1 MSGVGPVSDHLDRN
15 MFGFVLRHSKR
26 DQLYLLALIVASYP
40 IQFLVY
46 DSTKIIIN
54 KAIGGKGPPFEAT
67 FFGLVHFSLDVDQ
80 ITFLLSL
87 CFVYLFAVVAS
98 NGFKNW
104 INNVRGRNAEKLIR
118 RLRYILYTRILR
130 FPPSQFKR
138 TSQGEMIAMI
148 TGEVEQV
155 GNFFPGAI
163 ADPVFLGGQLA
174 VSTMFIL
181 AQDWMMGLIAFAVFP
196 IQMYVIPRMQ
206 KKVSALSKR
215 RQREVRRLSDH
226 LGETISGIVE
236 VHANDTSGLERA
248 RLADRLGVIYTVRLE
263 IFFRKYAI
271 KALNNLLDKV
281 SPFFFYSIGGILVIQ
296 GDITLGG
303 LVAVIGAQKDMAAP
317 WKELLNWYQA
327 QADATV
333 KYEQVVTQFEPAG
346 LLDQKLLDAHRDEA
360 VPALDGPVRL
370 SNVSL
375 VDEDGIRRVAGV
387 SLEFPLAEHIAVVGG
402 PTCGKDD
409 LARLLARLAVPTSGR
424 ILVGAHD
431 LATLPEAVT
440 GRRIGWVDQSSA
452 LQSTTVRENLLYA
465 LKQRPF
471 RPAAYTPEEAAQR
484 ERDSIAAALAGNT
497 VQDYHADWVDYE
509 VAGATGPDDIV
520 PRMIA
525 ALELVELTDD
535 VYQMGLRGIVDPA
548 DRPDIAEAV
557 LRARAALAER
567 LADPSYAGL
576 VERFDPTRY
585 NANATMAENLLF
597 GTPTGTAFKI
607 ETLADN
613 AWVRAVLDKVGL
625 TDELV
630 EAGREVAQ
638 TMVDIF
644 ADLPPG
650 HEFFERYSFI
660 SSDELPEFRTL
671 LGRVTSLT
679 PAAMAAEDRARLLA
693 LPFMVIPARHRLGVV
708 TPEREEKLIEARR
721 LFRAELPDDLAG
733 EVEFFDPARYNA
745 AASLQD
751 NILFGKVAHGQAQAA
766 QKIGALVAETLDS
779 MSLRGAVMEAGLA
792 YHVGVGGSRLS
803 TVQRQKLSFARALLR
818 QPDLL
823 VINEAGAAFDS
834 SLQAR
839 IVDRLLAAREDKG
852 VVWAL
857 ARPRL
862 AEAFG
867 RILVM
872 DDGRIVED
880 GDWAKLYREG
890 TQLHA
895 LASAA

>member
-1 MSGVGPVSDHLDRN
+1 MSDQLDRN
-15 MFGFVLRHSKR
+15 MFGFVLRHSRR
-26 DQLYLLALIVASYP
+26 DQLYLLALIIASYP

-46 DSTKIIIN
+46 DSTKVIIN
-54 KAIGGKGPPFEAT
+54 KAIGGKGPPFEAS
-67 FFGLVHFSLDVDQ
+67 FFGLLNFSLDVDQ

-87 CFVYLFAVVAS
+87 CFVYLFAVIAN

-104 INNVRGRNAEKLIR
+104 INNVRGRNAEKLVR
-118 RLRYILYTRILR
+118 RLRYMLYTRILR
-130 FPPSQFKR
+130 FPLPHFKR
-138 TSQGEMIAMI
+138 TSQGELISMI

-196 IQMYVIPRMQ
+196 IQMYVIPKMQ

-226 LGETISGIVE
+226 LGETVSGIVE
-236 VHANDTSGLERA
+236 VHANDASGLERA

-333 KYEQVVTQFEPAG
+333 KYEQVVSQFEPGG

-360 VPALDGPVRL
+360 VPPLDGPVRL
-370 SNVSL
+370 ATASL

-387 SLEFPLAEHIAVVGG
+387 SLEFTLADHIAVVGG

-409 LARLLARLAVPTSGR
+409 LARLLARLAMPTSGR
-424 ILVGAHD
+424 ITVGDAD
-431 LATLPEAVT
+431 LAALPEAVT
-440 GRRIGWVDQSSA
+440 GRRIGWVDQSAA
-452 LQSTTVRENLLYA
+452 LQSTSVRENLLYA
-465 LKQRPF
+465 LKQRPV
-471 RPAAYTPEEAAQR
+471 RPAACAPEEAAQR
-484 ERDSIAAALAGNT
+484 EKDMAAARLAGNSA
-497 VQDYHADWVDYE
+497 QDYAADWVDYE
-509 VAGATGPDDIV
+509 SAGAAGPEDLM
-520 PRMIA
+520 PRLIA
-525 ALELVELTDD
+525 ALELVELSDD
-535 VYQMGLRGIVDPA
+535 VYQMGLRGTVDPA

-557 LRARAALAER
+557 LTARAALADR
-567 LADPSYAGL
+567 LADPAYAGL
-576 VERFDPTRY
+576 VERFDPERY

-607 ETLADN
+607 DTLAGN
-613 AWVRAVLDKVGL
+613 AWVRSVLDKVGL

-671 LGRVTSLT
+671 LGRVASLA
-679 PAAMAAEDRARLLA
+679 PAAMSAADRGRLLA
-693 LPFMVIPARHRLGVV
+693 LPFMVIPAQHRLGVV
-708 TPEREEKLIEARR
+708 TPEREAKLIEARK

-751 NILFGKVAHGQAQAA
+751 NILFGKLAHGQAQAA

-779 MSLRGAVMEAGLA
+779 MSLRGAVMEAGLG

-803 TVQRQKLSFARALLR
+803 TVQRQKLAFARALLKR
-818 QPDLL
+818 PDLL
-823 VINEAGAAFDS
+823 VVNEAAAAFDA

-839 IVDRLLAAREDKG
+839 IVRRLLAAREAKG

-857 ARPRL
+857 SRPRL

-867 RILVM
+867 RVLVM
-872 DDGRIVED
+872 EDGRVVED
-880 GDWAKLYREG
+880 GTWDELNREG
-890 TQLHA
+890 TRLHA

>member
-1 MSGVGPVSDHLDRN
+1 

-46 DSTKIIIN
+46 DSTKVIIN
-54 KAIGGKGPPFEAT
+54 KAIGGKGPPFEAS
-67 FFGLVHFSLDVDQ
+67 FFGLIKFSLDVDQ

-87 CFVYLFAVVAS
+87 CFVYLFAVIAS

-104 INNVRGRNAEKLIR
+104 INNVRGRNAEKLVR
-118 RLRYILYTRILR
+118 RLRYLLYTRILR
-130 FPPSQFKR
+130 FPQPQFKR
-138 TSQGEMIAMI
+138 TSQGELIAMV

-196 IQMYVIPRMQ
+196 IQMYVIPKMQ

-226 LGETISGIVE
+226 LGETVTGIIE

-248 RLADRLGVIYTVRLE
+248 RLAERLGVIYTIRLE
-263 IFFRKYAI
+263 IFSRKYAI

-333 KYEQVVTQFEPAG
+333 KYEQVIAQFEPPG
-346 LLDQKLLDAHRDEA
+346 LLDQALLDAHRDEA
-360 VPALDGPVRL
+360 VPPLAGPVRL
-370 SNVSL
+370 ATVSL

-387 SLEFPLAEHIAVVGG
+387 STEFTLAEHVAVTGG
-402 PTCGKDD
+402 PTSGKDD

-424 ILVGAHD
+424 ISVGGQD

-440 GRRIGWVDQSSA
+440 GRRIGWVDQMST
-452 LQSTTVRENLLYA
+452 LQSATVRENLLYA
-465 LKQRPF
+465 LKQRPI
-471 RPAAYTPEEAAQR
+471 REPAYTPEEAAAR
-484 ERDSIAAALAGNT
+484 ANEAAAARLAGNT
-497 VQDYHADWVDYE
+497 TQDYNADWVDYAA
-509 VAGATGPDDIV
+509 AGASGPDDIV
-520 PRMIA
+520 PRLIEV
-525 ALELVELTDD
+525 LGLVELTDD
-535 VYQMGLRGIVDPA
+535 IYQMGLRGTIDPSE
-548 DRPDIAEAV
+548 RPDIAAAA
-557 LRARAALAER
+557 LRARAALADR
-567 LADPSYAGL
+567 LADPAYAGL
-576 VERFDPTRY
+576 VERFDPERY

-607 ETLADN
+607 ETLAQN
-613 AWVRAVLDKVGL
+613 ARVRSVLDKVGL

-671 LGRVTSLT
+671 LGRVGSLT
-679 PAAMAAEDRARLLA
+679 PTAMSAADRSRLLA

-708 TPEREEKLIEARR
+708 TPEREARLIEARR
-721 LFRAELPDDLAG
+721 IFRAELPDDLAG

-751 NILFGKVAHGQAQAA
+751 NILFGKVAHGAAQAG
-766 QKIGALVAETLDS
+766 QKIGALVVEMLEVMD
-779 MSLRGAVMEAGLA
+779 LRGTVMEAGLG

-803 TVQRQKLSFARALLR
+803 STQRQKLAFARSLLR

-823 VINEAGAAFDS
+823 VVNEAGSAFDTA
-834 SLQAR
+834 LLTR
-839 IVDRLLAAREDKG
+839 LVRRLLAERAGKA
-852 VVWAL
+852 VVWAVS
-857 ARPRL
+857 RPQL
-862 AEAFG
+862 AETFG
-867 RILVM
+867 RVLVM
-872 DDGRIVED
+872 DDGQIVED
-880 GDWAKLYREG
+880 GSWNTLNREG
-890 TQLHA
+890 TRLHA
-895 LASAA
+895 LLNAA